1 VLAEIFEVETEA
13 FCRRRRDSSLRGV
26 AARFLCR
33 YAGLTQRQAAEVLK
47 TGSGAAVSHQLSQLA
62 VNLEKDR
69 TLRRR
74 VEQAEAHLAKHRQGA
89 Q

>member
-1 VLAEIFEVETEA
+1 
-13 FCRRRRDSSLRGV
+13 
-26 AARFLCR
+26 
-33 YAGLTQRQAAEVLK
+33 
-47 TGSGAAVSHQLSQLA
+47 